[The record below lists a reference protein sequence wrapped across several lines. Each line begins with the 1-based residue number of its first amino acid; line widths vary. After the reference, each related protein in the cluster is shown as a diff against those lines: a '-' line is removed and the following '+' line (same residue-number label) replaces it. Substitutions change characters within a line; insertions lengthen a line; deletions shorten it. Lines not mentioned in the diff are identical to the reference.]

1 MVHYE
6 LETLIPLREVPNHLP
21 TRRGRKVHISTI
33 YRWCKK
39 GMHGLRLETVRV
51 GGITYTNDRALQ
63 RFLRAPKVSAPPTA
77 FADPSQLTAAKRAR
91 LQSLEDRGC

>member
-6 LETLIPLREVPNHLP
+6 LESLIPLREVPNHLP
-21 TRRGRKVHISTI
+21 RRRGRKVHMSTI

-39 GMHGLRLETVRV
+39 GVHGVRLDTVRV
-51 GGITYTNDRALQ
+51 GGITYTHDQALQ
-63 RFLRAPKVSAPPTA
+63 RFLGTPKASAPPAA

-91 LQSLEDRGC
+91 LRSLEERGC